1 MINKFLVNICG
12 FDPII
17 LKKDDIADLT
27 FRRFASGFFLVII
40 LSFISTLI
48 VFISTVENI
57 IASVLLA
64 TFFTLIII
72 NLYRLIIVT
81 SSPNNLKI
89 QKENFQ
95 DLIGHYIIKSIL
107 LFLIFIIIS
116 EPLETLVFKKNV
128 NYHLDEYK
136 EILVDNFKYKLE
148 SVSDYE
154 IEKLVYDNQSLI
166 EFNQRNNIEVDSFNQ
181 KNLDD
186 KIISILE
193 KNESEVLEIEA
204 KIDSSNF
211 FFQQIKIVNS
221 MVPQS
226 HLFSIIIFI
235 IVLFPVYLIMYD
247 ENFRKYFVVEE
258 NSNNF
263 IIKNNWKKYSKEQEE
278 LFLKRT
284 GKKLV
289 RQNLYQ
295 DPPFNRV
302 KSTDKTKYLKKGS
315 LINWFNKDY

>member
-40 LSFISTLI
+40 LSFLSTVI
-48 VFISTVENI
+48 VFINTVENT
-57 IASVLLA
+57 IASILLA
-64 TFFTLIII
+64 IFFTLIII

-89 QKENFQ
+89 QKENFK
-95 DLIGHYIIKSIL
+95 DLIGHYIVKSIL
-107 LFLIFIIIS
+107 LFMIFIIIS
-116 EPLETLVFKKNV
+116 EPLETFIFKKNV

-154 IEKLVYDNQSLI
+154 IEKLMYDNQSLI
-166 EFNQRNNIEVDSFNQ
+166 EFNLRNNIEVDSFNQ
-181 KNLDD
+181 KKLDE

-193 KNESEVLEIEA
+193 KNESEVLKIET

-226 HLFSIIIFI
+226 HLLSILIFI

-247 ENFRKYFVVEE
+247 ENFKKYFIVEE

-315 LINWFNKDY
+315 LINWFNKDF

>member
-40 LSFISTLI
+40 LSFLSTVI
-48 VFISTVENI
+48 VFINTVENT
-57 IASVLLA
+57 IASILLA
-64 TFFTLIII
+64 IFFTLIII

-89 QKENFQ
+89 QKENFK
-95 DLIGHYIIKSIL
+95 DLIGHYIVKSIL
-107 LFLIFIIIS
+107 LFMIFIIIS
-116 EPLETLVFKKNV
+116 EPLETFIFKKNV

-154 IEKLVYDNQSLI
+154 IEKLMYDNQSLI
-166 EFNQRNNIEVDSFNQ
+166 EFNLRNNIEVDSFNQ
-181 KNLDD
+181 KKLDE

-193 KNESEVLEIEA
+193 KNESEVLEIET

-226 HLFSIIIFI
+226 HLLSILIFI

-247 ENFRKYFVVEE
+247 ENFKKYFIVEE

-295 DPPFNRV
+295 DPPFNRI

>member
-12 FDPII
+12 FDPVI
-17 LKKDDIADLT
+17 LEKNDIADLT
-27 FRRFASGFFLVII
+27 FRRFAFGFFLVIL

-48 VFISTVENI
+48 VFINTVENI
-57 IASVLLA
+57 IASILLA
-64 TFFTLIII
+64 IFFTSIIV

-95 DLIGHYIIKSIL
+95 DLIGHYIVKSIL
-107 LFLIFIIIS
+107 LFMVFIIIS
-116 EPLETLVFKKNV
+116 EPLETFIFKKNIS
-128 NYHLDEYK
+128 YHLDEYK

-148 SVSDYE
+148 TISNEQIDKLQYDYE
-154 IEKLVYDNQSLI
+154 SKTEYNLI
-166 EFNQRNNIEVDSFNQ
+166 NNIETDPLSKQ
-181 KNLDD
+181 NLDD

-193 KNESEVLEIEA
+193 ENESLVYNLELKIE
-204 KIDSSNF
+204 DSNF

-221 MVPQS
+221 LIPQS
-226 HLFSIIIFI
+226 YLLSILIFI

-315 LINWFNKDY
+315 LVNWFNKDY

>member
-40 LSFISTLI
+40 LSFLSTVI
-48 VFISTVENI
+48 VFINTVENT
-57 IASVLLA
+57 IASILLA
-64 TFFTLIII
+64 IFFTLIII

-95 DLIGHYIIKSIL
+95 DLIGHYIVKSIL
-107 LFLIFIIIS
+107 LFMIFIIIS
-116 EPLETLVFKKNV
+116 EPLETFIFKKNV

-154 IEKLVYDNQSLI
+154 IEKLMYDNQSLI
-166 EFNQRNNIEVDSFNQ
+166 EFNLRNNIEVDSFNQ
-181 KNLDD
+181 KKLDE

-193 KNESEVLEIEA
+193 KNESEVLEIET

-226 HLFSIIIFI
+226 HLLSILIFI

-247 ENFRKYFVVEE
+247 ENFRKYFIVEE

-295 DPPFNRV
+295 DPPFNRI

-315 LINWFNKDY
+315 LINWFNKDF

>member
-116 EPLETLVFKKNV
+116 EPIETLVFKKNV

-295 DPPFNRV
+295 DPPFNRI

>member
-40 LSFISTLI
+40 LSFLSTLI
-48 VFISTVENI
+48 VFINTVENI
-57 IASVLLA
+57 IASILLA

-95 DLIGHYIIKSIL
+95 DLIGHYIVKLIL
-107 LFLIFIIIS
+107 LLMIFIIIS
-116 EPLETLVFKKNV
+116 EPLETFIFKKNV

-148 SVSDYE
+148 SVSNYE
-154 IEKLVYDNQSLI
+154 IEKLIYDNQSLI
-166 EFNQRNNIEVDSFNQ
+166 EFNQRNNVEVDSLNQ
-181 KNLDD
+181 KILDD

-193 KNESEVLEIEA
+193 KNESEVLEIET

-221 MVPQS
+221 MIPKS
-226 HLFSIIIFI
+226 YLLSILIFI

-263 IIKNNWKKYSKEQEE
+263 IIKNNWKKYSKEQEK

-295 DPPFNRV
+295 DPPFNKV

>member
-1 MINKFLVNICG
+1 M
-12 FDPII
+12 
-17 LKKDDIADLT
+17 
-27 FRRFASGFFLVII
+27 
-40 LSFISTLI
+40 
-48 VFISTVENI
+48 
-57 IASVLLA
+57 
-64 TFFTLIII
+64 
-72 NLYRLIIVT
+72 
-81 SSPNNLKI
+81 
-89 QKENFQ
+89 
-95 DLIGHYIIKSIL
+95 
-107 LFLIFIIIS
+107 
-116 EPLETLVFKKNV
+116 

-148 SVSDYE
+148 SISDYE
-154 IEKLVYDNQSLI
+154 IEKLIYDNQSLI
-166 EFNQRNNIEVDSFNQ
+166 DFNKRNNIEVDSFNQ
-181 KNLDD
+181 KKLDE

-193 KNESEVLEIEA
+193 KNESEVLEIET

-226 HLFSIIIFI
+226 YLLSILIFMV
-235 IVLFPVYLIMYD
+235 VLFPVYLIMYD

-263 IIKNNWKKYSKEQEE
+263 IITNNWKKYSKEQEE

-315 LINWFNKDY
+315 LIDWFNKDY

>member
-40 LSFISTLI
+40 LSFLSTMI
-48 VFISTVENI
+48 IFINTVEHF
-57 IASVLLA
+57 IASILLA

-95 DLIGHYIIKSIL
+95 DLIGHYIVKSIL
-107 LFLIFIIIS
+107 LFMIFIIIS
-116 EPLETLVFKKNV
+116 EPLETFIFKKNV

-136 EILVDNFKYKLE
+136 EILVDNFKNKLE
-148 SVSDYE
+148 SISDYE
-154 IEKLVYDNQSLI
+154 IEKLIYDNQSLI
-166 EFNQRNNIEVDSFNQ
+166 DFNKRNNIEVDSFNQ
-181 KNLDD
+181 KKLDE

-193 KNESEVLEIEA
+193 KNESEVLEIET

-226 HLFSIIIFI
+226 YLLSILIFMV
-235 IVLFPVYLIMYD
+235 VLFPVYLIMYD

-263 IIKNNWKKYSKEQEE
+263 IITNNWKKYSKEQEE

-315 LINWFNKDY
+315 LIDWFNKDY